1 MSAATASRAPRTSC
15 RTEHTPDPAA
25 SPRLRRWSS
34 LGATAG
40 ERDAARAAAERI
52 KARLGRSSPQPIS
65 APILLPDHLAR
76 WRGLVRTVEQA
87 PERDRAKILFWAAG
101 RVRDARHAHAIAYP
115 DLVVLREALLR
126 TALKAGLSQWESER
140 QLALA
145 MKQQSRDRR

>member
-1 MSAATASRAPRTSC
+1 MPDRTYT
-15 RTEHTPDPAA
+15 RPT
-25 SPRLRRWSS
+25 RLAKVQALVE
-34 LGATAG
+34 LGATEG

-52 KARLGRSSPQPIS
+52 KARLGSSPQPIS

-145 MKQQSRDRR
+145 MKRQSRDRR